1 MSDVPSLL
9 ALRPVST
16 VHRLE
21 PRSEACPL
29 SLRHLAGALAT
40 AGMTMPVFAAP
51 FPAIARAA
59 LVAAKGARAVVG
71 LSLPARVEPEPWFAV
86 VARAADEL
94 APRVPFFVSG
104 EVTLEGD
111 AGIESGFAASHRL
124 LEAGVTHLAVDV
136 SAVSLPRRA
145 EAAAR
150 IAGLAAEREIAVDC
164 ALPASD
170 GAPDVDEAIAYLE
183 EFEGFGVRADVVSVR
198 CRAPADAAAAGTEA
212 RALAALGAAI
222 VRPILRRGLLPDAA
236 VAAVRS
242 ARLCAVEDGGRALAA
257 GARAARSDA
266 AARAAAGEGDGKAG
280 PLSPEAANRVE
291 ALAYAEASALLE
303 ALGAAGSAPLAEAAL
318 TARRR

>member
-1 MSDVPSLL
+1 MSAVPSLL

-21 PRSEACPL
+21 ARSEACPL
-29 SLRHLAGALAT
+29 SLRHLAGALAA
-40 AGMTMPVFAAP
+40 AGVTMPIFAAP
-51 FPAIARAA
+51 FPAVARAA
-59 LVAAKGARAVVG
+59 LVAAKEARAVVG

-94 APRVPFFVSG
+94 APRLPFFVSG

-150 IAGLAAEREIAVDC
+150 LAGLAAEREIAVDC
-164 ALPASD
+164 ALPATD
-170 GAPDVDEAIAYLE
+170 GPPDVDEAIAYLE

-198 CRAPADAAAAGTEA
+198 CRAPRDAAAAEAEA
-212 RALAALGAAI
+212 RALAALGAAL
-222 VRPILRRGLLPDAA
+222 VRPILRRGLLPDASL
-236 VAAVRS
+236 AAVRS

-257 GARAARSDA
+257 GARAARNDG
-266 AARAAAGEGDGKAG
+266 ARAAPAEGDGRA
-280 PLSPEAANRVE
+280 LSPEAVNRFE

-303 ALGAAGSAPLAEAAL
+303 ALGASGSAAIAEAAL